1 VSLSQLDDGDIAE
14 QLTLLPDVM
23 PVATETPRDRALAQ
37 AMDRVRAKFGAGA
50 VQPAS
55 LLGESAPTSVE
66 DRTET
71 DGERRRARV
80 KR

>member
-1 VSLSQLDDGDIAE
+1 MPEALEV
-14 QLTLLPDVM
+14 VV

-37 AMDRVRAKFGAGA
+37 AMDRVRARVGAGA

-55 LLGESAPTSVE
+55 LLIDAAPTSVE

-71 DGERRRARV
+71 DGPRRADPVIR